1 MVNAQPS
8 KAGGEV
14 MIDIVVYTRDGRLR
28 FSLPNEGTLIVGRS
42 QEADIRLDHRSI
54 SRKHV
59 RFHMHDGIVEVEDIS
74 SRNGTWLFTSGSN
87 QPEVSD
93 ETSNSDGDRRLD
105 PQRRSRVNVGDMLRV
120 GSLLLR
126 LQPRQP
132 SIIGEL
138 RPANEENEDE
148 EAIVH
153 DPEMRRV
160 YEMATRF
167 AKSDISIL
175 VLGETGVGKDVLSR
189 NIHRRSLRKDHPFVR
204 INCAALAENLLESEL
219 FGHERGAFT
228 GAAHAKEGLLE
239 SANKGT
245 VLFDEIGEMPL
256 STQVK
261 LLNVLET
268 SEMTRVG
275 ATRPIKIDVRFI
287 GATNRDLEE
296 EVRKGRFRKD
306 LFFRINAV
314 TLRIA
319 PLRER
324 PGDIEA
330 LARRF
335 LTDVCKRLNIPQP
348 ELSGPALTQLRS
360 HSWPGNVRELKHAME
375 RAPLLCGTGPIE
387 PEHLAPTE
395 TGRIKM
401 YSEDEERTELWAGN
415 LDFRPTVSAE
425 ERERVIEALRSCRGN
440 QTQAAELLGISRRTL
455 VNRLNQF
462 SLPRPRKRG

>member
-1 MVNAQPS
+1 
-8 KAGGEV
+8 
-14 MIDIVVYTRDGRLR
+14 
-28 FSLPNEGTLIVGRS
+28 
-42 QEADIRLDHRSI
+42 
-54 SRKHV
+54 
-59 RFHMHDGIVEVEDIS
+59 
-74 SRNGTWLFTSGSN
+74 
-87 QPEVSD
+87 
-93 ETSNSDGDRRLD
+93 
-105 PQRRSRVNVGDMLRV
+105 
-120 GSLLLR
+120 
-126 LQPRQP
+126 
-132 SIIGEL
+132 
-138 RPANEENEDE
+138 
-148 EAIVH
+148 
-153 DPEMRRV
+153 
-160 YEMATRF
+160 
-167 AKSDISIL
+167 
-175 VLGETGVGKDVLSR
+175 
-189 NIHRRSLRKDHPFVR
+189 
-204 INCAALAENLLESEL
+204 LLESEL

>member
-1 MVNAQPS
+1 MVNGHAS
-8 KAGGEV
+8 KTSGEV

-28 FSLPNEGTLIVGRS
+28 FSLPNSGTLVLGRS
-42 QEADIRLDHRSI
+42 QECDIRLDHRSI
-54 SRKHV
+54 SRKHL
-59 RFHMHDGIVEVEDIS
+59 RFHMHDGCVEVEDIS
-74 SRNGTWLFTSGSN
+74 SRNGTWHFASGTN

-93 ETSNSDGDRRLD
+93 ETSNSDGDHRLD
-105 PQRRSRVNVGDMLRV
+105 PQKKCRVNVGDMLRV

-126 LQPRQP
+126 LQPRTP
-132 SIIGEL
+132 SIIGQL
-138 RPANEENEDE
+138 RPPTDEPDDED
-148 EAIVH
+148 AIVL

-160 YEMATRF
+160 YEMAARF

-189 NIHRRSLRKDHPFVR
+189 TIHLRSLRKDHPFVR

-239 SANKGT
+239 TANKGT

-275 ATRPIKIDVRFI
+275 ATKPIKIDVRFI
-287 GATNRDLEE
+287 GATNKNLED
-296 EVRKGRFRKD
+296 EVRKGHFRKD

-335 LTDVCKRLNIPQP
+335 LLNVCKRLNIPQP
-348 ELSGPALTQLRS
+348 EISPAAVEQLRS

-375 RAPLLCGTGPIE
+375 RAPLLCGTGSIE
-387 PEHLAPTE
+387 PEHLAPNE
-395 TGRIKM
+395 TGRVKL

-440 QTQAAELLGISRRTL
+440 QTQAAEMLGISRRTL

-462 SLPRPRKRG
+462 ALPRPRKRS